1 MRFAQG
7 KIICYLKV
15 NILKKFKKGG
25 MLFRDMASYNLLRLY
40 NALGI
45 DPDKVPRLL
54 GGGDLSKLSNE
65 QKHSLLARLLYDE
78 AGHTRGAPLNLPGMA
93 LATAALGT
101 FFSPP
106 AIVQAQQQSDYK
118 PAASYEQSDPQNN
131 ANQTKANN
139 QPEEK
144 IPVTISVSA
153 DNLEQGKL
161 RANVGVETLVPV
173 YRGLFNGDNLVG
185 LQATGNYG
193 RFTDGKTT
201 LEGAVGIVI
210 GNRYNKNSASRI
222 GVFYQDRRD
231 TGKLNFGVASVA
243 AAYQIG
249 DGEFQFYGGFPIT
262 KRQLSGLE
270 ELTKITSAT
279 SELNEGGFTTTSTTT
294 TQVDTRISS
303 WEQARKV
310 FTFSGTKDLT
320 RDLRLKLGGAYYG
333 GIAGG
338 LRQYD
343 NVTENTENVPPEL
356 RGILGLLYSPEFLSR
371 LFRGDTQLSFEMRA
385 GQGGPQYLG
394 QLSINFNQEHKHN
407 SPQEARLLAP
417 LRLEK
422 ILVAAYKSKQETT
435 TVTKSPSVSLS
446 SCPTN
451 IGEGET
457 YSCIIN
463 LSDGTLQLLDGPSFL
478 KLTAPAGT
486 STALSSPAINY
497 ALSGF
502 LDFDSAG
509 EYPVRLQS
517 TNSSGSTLVEYLLTI
532 NNTNRPPVL
541 EKKDLV
547 SIKEGDRLELIVA
560 ATDQDKEDTGNLKIT
575 ASYNGGNLPSWITT
589 ESLTD
594 AIKLIFSPVF
604 PNSGS
609 YKILIRADD
618 GHPNGT
624 DQEEIDVNVAHVN
637 RAPSFDKIG
646 DKSSSEGNS
655 LEFTINNIFDP
666 DGDKIAIRASGLPAG
681 SSYSD
686 SSRKFSWLNIEYD
699 KSGTYKITFTAD
711 DGNRGTYS
719 ETMTITVNDAN
730 RPPSFA
736 KIGSK
741 SGFEGSSITFT
752 IDNVTDPD
760 GDLVRITAS
769 GLPRGAAYDDARRQF
784 SWNNLGFDQSGTYSI
799 SFTADDGK
807 GGIYKESVEL
817 SVGNTNLPPIFDKIG
832 DKSSRENE
840 TLEFKILNISDPDG
854 DSVQITA
861 SNLPT
866 GAIYSD
872 PSRTF
877 SWRPEFTQ
885 SGTYSG
891 IKFTAD
897 DGKGGAY
904 NETISITIGDVNRA
918 PVFNFTTTQ
927 SGLEGTLLQFTTPAT
942 DADGD
947 SLTYSASNLPSG
959 ASYNASTQTFSWT
972 PSSTQSGTYT
982 PTISV
987 SDGKTTTT
995 QTATINIS
1003 DVNRAPVFNFTTT
1016 QSGLEGTLLQ
1026 FTTPATDAD
1035 GDSLTYSASGLPSG
1049 STFNS
1054 STRTFSWTP
1063 SFTQSGSYSPVFS
1076 VTDGTATTNLTSTI
1090 NITDVNRAPSVAMD
1104 SPAGNVTITAGQSV
1118 NLQSTRNDPDLDSL
1132 VSSWTAAATAGGPA
1146 PSISG
1151 VEDPGNVTFTNAG
1164 VYSLTTTVNDGK
1176 PGGLATSTARTIT
1189 VLPGGGPGS

>member
-463 LSDGTLQLLDGPSFL
+463 LSDGTLQLLEGPSFL

-609 YKILIRADD
+609 YKI
-618 GHPNGT
+618 
-624 DQEEIDVNVAHVN
+624 V
-637 RAPSFDKIG
+637 
-646 DKSSSEGNS
+646 
-655 LEFTINNIFDP
+655 
-666 DGDKIAIRASGLPAG
+666 IRASGLPAG

-711 DGNRGTYS
+711 DGKGGIYS

-760 GDLVRITAS
+760 GDLFRITAS

-1035 GDSLTYSASGLPSG
+1035 GDSLTYSASNLPSG
-1049 STFNS
+1049 ASYNASTQ
-1054 STRTFSWTP
+1054 TFSWTP
-1063 SFTQSGSYSPVFS
+1063 SSTQSGTYTPTIS
-1076 VTDGTATTNLTSTI
+1076 VSDGKTTTTQTATI
-1090 NITDVNRAPSVAMD
+1090 NISDVNRAPVFNFTTTQSGLEGTLLQFTT
-1104 SPAGNVTITAGQSV
+1104 PATDADG
-1118 NLQSTRNDPDLDSL
+1118 DSL
-1132 VSSWTAAATAGGPA
+1132 TYSASNL
-1146 PSISG
+1146 PSG
-1151 VEDPGNVTFTNAG
+1151 
-1164 VYSLTTTVNDGK
+1164 
-1176 PGGLATSTARTIT
+1176 
-1189 VLPGGGPGS
+1189 